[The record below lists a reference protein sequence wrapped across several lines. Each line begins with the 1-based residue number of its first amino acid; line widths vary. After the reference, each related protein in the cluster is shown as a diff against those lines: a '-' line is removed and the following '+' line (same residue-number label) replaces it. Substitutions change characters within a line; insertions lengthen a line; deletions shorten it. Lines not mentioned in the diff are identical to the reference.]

1 MKEVWYRME
10 FQKSDKDLITEEM
23 KIRWF
28 LKKLYEERLL
38 SNDEYVMSIKLLN
51 EKYPSQR
58 NR

>member
-10 FQKSDKDLITEEM
+10 FQKSDKDLITEETN
-23 KIRWF
+23 IRWF

-51 EKYPSQR
+51 EK
-58 NR
+58 NRFF